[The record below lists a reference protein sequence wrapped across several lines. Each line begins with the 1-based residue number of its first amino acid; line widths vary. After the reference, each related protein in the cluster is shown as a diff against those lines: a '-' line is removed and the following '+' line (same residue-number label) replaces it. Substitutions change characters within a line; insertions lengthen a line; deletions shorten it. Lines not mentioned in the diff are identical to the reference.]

1 MEVDE
6 RMQPQLVLI
15 FLTMQMQTIL
25 SLIISFITIVSFVL
39 SSLFAS
45 FYVSQDNFHLWFY
58 SNNYFLSFVG
68 YGNLF

>member
-15 FLTMQMQTIL
+15 FLTMQMQTLL
-25 SLIISFITIVSFVL
+25 SLIVSFITFVSFVL

-45 FYVSQDNFHLWFY
+45 FYVSQDNFHL
-58 SNNYFLSFVG
+58 
-68 YGNLF
+68 